1 MTGDP
6 QHTGTA
12 QADED
17 TADFVTIDLLR
28 EQLAVI
34 DHYIAT
40 TPNTPFTHARRSRL
54 AEEKAQLE
62 KMIHNHFLSTHDPSQ
77 QTNSDSDSANSDGD
91 GDIAD
96 PDSQLHSDLNTP
108 PLLRPL
114 LRHTDTGRSFGS
126 GFSTPD
132 LASNQFSHRDEDP
145 FACVHEEPL
154 SVDDR
159 LAQELA

>member
-1 MTGDP
+1 MHGNP
-6 QHTGTA
+6 QHPGTA
-12 QADED
+12 QRDDD
-17 TADFVTIDLLR
+17 TPDFITIDLLR

-40 TPNTPFTHARRSRL
+40 TPNTPFTAARITRL

-62 KMIHNHFLSTHDPSQ
+62 KMIHDHLIFTQNPSQ
-77 QTNSDSDSANSDGD
+77 QINSDSDTAKSDGD
-91 GDIAD
+91 SDNAD
-96 PDSQLHSDLNTP
+96 PDSQLPSALNTP
-108 PLLRPL
+108 PLFRPL
-114 LRHTDTGRSFGS
+114 LRHTDTTHSSGS

-132 LASNQFSHRDEDP
+132 PTSNQFSHRDEDP

-154 SVDDR
+154 SDDR

>member
-1 MTGDP
+1 MHGNP

-12 QADED
+12 RSDED
-17 TADFVTIDLLR
+17 TPDFVTIDLLR

-40 TPNTPFTHARRSRL
+40 TPNTPFNEARRTRL

-62 KMIHNHFLSTHDPSQ
+62 RMIHDHSMSQNPSQ
-77 QTNSDSDSANSDGD
+77 QTNSDSGSANSDGD
-91 GDIAD
+91 GGNTD
-96 PDSQLHSDLNTP
+96 PDSQLQSAVNTP
-108 PLLRPL
+108 PLFRPL
-114 LRHTDTGRSFGS
+114 LRHTDTIRSSGS

-132 LASNQFSHRDEDP
+132 PASNQFSHRDEYP

-154 SVDDR
+154 SGDDR